1 MSKYIFIT
9 SNFELQE
16 VDMTNSKTITA
27 LEAKSKG
34 IRPPNW
40 CTWEEIDTDLE
51 ILYYENEDD
60 INNIHIYRD
69 YGWEDE
75 LTCCKYK
82 KYIYNVMCSNDKKR
96 AEQILNYIREINL
109 KGSIYICSI
118 WAGDKVDIV
127 PKEIYINSLSINDI
141 LSILD
146 NFNKCIKVLPN

>member
-1 MSKYIFIT
+1 MPINIWRDSMSKYIFIT

-60 INNIHIYRD
+60 INNIHI
-69 YGWEDE
+69 
-75 LTCCKYK
+75 
-82 KYIYNVMCSNDKKR
+82 
-96 AEQILNYIREINL
+96 
-109 KGSIYICSI
+109 
-118 WAGDKVDIV
+118 
-127 PKEIYINSLSINDI
+127 
-141 LSILD
+141 
-146 NFNKCIKVLPN
+146 